1 MIEKIKENWD
11 QILLNLKEEHEIMDV
26 SFKTWLL
33 PLKPYSF
40 KNNTLTIIVPEQTFL
55 TFVKRKYGLPLMVTV
70 SEFLGFECGIVFQ
83 LKETADSSSPT
94 E

>member
-1 MIEKIKENWD
+1 MIDKIKENWD

-70 SEFLGFECGIVFQ
+70 YELLGVE
-83 LKETADSSSPT
+83 
-94 E
+94 

>member
-1 MIEKIKENWD
+1 MIDKIKENWD

-40 KNNTLTIIVPEQTFL
+40 KNNTLTIICLLYTSRCV
-55 TFVKRKYGLPLMVTV
+55 
-70 SEFLGFECGIVFQ
+70 
-83 LKETADSSSPT
+83 
-94 E
+94 